1 MAHRCSRGRARRA
14 RLQSDI
20 IRTRRSSM
28 GWSDRTKMNL
38 RNNIAAVTCLGVIA
52 LGMSVPQA
60 QSGERFRGRLSR
72 LPVDR
77 PTAPLL
83 TGSGEVTATLD
94 GNELTITATFEG
106 MSSPATVAHM
116 HRARMGPARAGRLH
130 RRRSSYRE
138 GRGRGHGYPDRRPA
152 ARPARRT
159 LLPTDPHRR
168 ERRRRAPGAGCFL
181 SSGRSTE

>member
-1 MAHRCSRGRARRA
+1 
-14 RLQSDI
+14 
-20 IRTRRSSM
+20 M

-116 HRARMGPARAGRLH
+116 HRARMGLRGPVAFTVDVPATAKGEVEDTVTLTDAQLRDLRDGLYYLQIHTEGNAGGEL
-130 RRRSSYRE
+130 
-138 GRGRGHGYPDRRPA
+138 RGW
-152 ARPARRT
+152 
-159 LLPTDPHRR
+159 LLPQ
-168 ERRRRAPGAGCFL
+168 
-181 SSGRSTE
+181 